1 MKLLSYASPYYRRRY
16 GSHKLPWYSPQAQGQ
31 IMNTVYEALRTLLRN
46 KELEIKKLEK
56 EIEALRIVLPIVA
69 EAGEAGVEA
78 IPTFDSP
85 RPTVDAAKTKAPIPG
100 PDFDNMMAQVK
111 AAQAS
116 TSPAPAQSR
125 PNQQPDNSPPKPRA
139 SWP

>member
-1 MKLLSYASPYYRRRY
+1 
-16 GSHKLPWYSPQAQGQ
+16 
-31 IMNTVYEALRTLLRN
+31 MNTVYEALRTLLRN

-78 IPTFDSP
+78 MPTFDSP
-85 RPTVDAAKTKAPIPG
+85 RPVAEAPKPKAPVPG
-100 PDFDNMMAQVK
+100 TDFDNMMAQVK
-111 AAQAS
+111 AAQSTIAPPAGPRSAS
-116 TSPAPAQSR
+116 TPEPPATPS
-125 PNQQPDNSPPKPRA
+125 KPRA

>member
-1 MKLLSYASPYYRRRY
+1 
-16 GSHKLPWYSPQAQGQ
+16 
-31 IMNTVYEALRTLLRN
+31 MNTVYEALRTLLRN

-78 IPTFDSP
+78 LPTFDSP
-85 RPTVDAAKTKAPIPG
+85 RPVAEPAKSKPPIPG

-111 AAQAS
+111 AAQATS
-116 TSPAPAQSR
+116 NPATSPRSNAAPEPTVPS
-125 PNQQPDNSPPKPRA
+125 KPRA

>member
-1 MKLLSYASPYYRRRY
+1 
-16 GSHKLPWYSPQAQGQ
+16 
-31 IMNTVYEALRTLLRN
+31 MNMVYESLRTLLRN

-78 IPTFDSP
+78 ITMTEPP
-85 RPTVDAAKTKAPIPG
+85 RPAAEPVKLKPQSAS
-100 PDFDNMMAQVK
+100 PDFDSVMAQVK
-111 AAQAS
+111 ASQP
-116 TSPAPAQSR
+116 SPVSPPQSR
-125 PNQQPDNSPPKPRA
+125 PSPLADGLPSKPRT

>member
-1 MKLLSYASPYYRRRY
+1 
-16 GSHKLPWYSPQAQGQ
+16 
-31 IMNTVYEALRTLLRN
+31 MNSVYESLRTLLRN

-78 IPTFDSP
+78 GPTFESP
-85 RPTVDAAKTKAPIPG
+85 RPVSEISKPKTPVAG
-100 PDFDNMMAQVK
+100 PDFESVMAQVK
-111 AAQAS
+111 ASQVPIVSS
-116 TSPAPAQSR
+116 TPPRPAPVA
-125 PNQQPDNSPPKPRA
+125 DNAPPKPRT

>member
-1 MKLLSYASPYYRRRY
+1 
-16 GSHKLPWYSPQAQGQ
+16 
-31 IMNTVYEALRTLLRN
+31 MNTVYEALRTLLRN

-69 EAGEAGVEA
+69 EAGESGVDG
-78 IPTFDSP
+78 PTFDSP
-85 RPTVDAAKTKAPIPG
+85 RSAAADPNKPKQSIPG

-111 AAQAS
+111 AAQAPS
-116 TSPAPAQSR
+116 GPSSSPRPTAAPEIV
-125 PNQQPDNSPPKPRA
+125 PNKPRA

>member
-1 MKLLSYASPYYRRRY
+1 
-16 GSHKLPWYSPQAQGQ
+16 
-31 IMNTVYEALRTLLRN
+31 MNTVYESLRTLLRN

-69 EAGEAGVEA
+69 EAGETAPDA
-78 IPTFDSP
+78 MPTFESP
-85 RPTVDAAKTKAPIPG
+85 RPTGDVAKAKGPIPG

-111 AAQAS
+111 SVQPAGNSTAQ
-116 TSPAPAQSR
+116 PPR
-125 PNQQPDNSPPKPRA
+125 PTAVPDNVGPKTRT

>member
-1 MKLLSYASPYYRRRY
+1 
-16 GSHKLPWYSPQAQGQ
+16 
-31 IMNTVYEALRTLLRN
+31 MNTVYEALRTLLRT

-85 RPTVDAAKTKAPIPG
+85 RPVVEGSKPKASIPG

-111 AAQAS
+111 ASQS
-116 TSPAPAQSR
+116 TIAPAT
-125 PNQQPDNSPPKPRA
+125 QPRSNPSPEPATPPKPRA

>member
-1 MKLLSYASPYYRRRY
+1 
-16 GSHKLPWYSPQAQGQ
+16 
-31 IMNTVYEALRTLLRN
+31 MNTVYEALRTLLRN

-69 EAGEAGVEA
+69 EAGDSNAEAG
-78 IPTFDSP
+78 PSFDSP
-85 RPTVDAAKTKAPIPG
+85 RSAIEPNKPKPPIPG

-111 AAQAS
+111 AATVNPNPAAPPRPTAS
-116 TSPAPAQSR
+116 PEPMPS
-125 PNQQPDNSPPKPRA
+125 KPRA